1 MLLTQSSPG
10 VTFSEI
16 DLTTAVPG
24 ISPAIGV
31 IAGAFSWGPGLEIR
45 TTNSEVDLV
54 DTFYKPNN
62 TNATTFFSAA
72 NYCSYASLKVVR
84 ATSASARNSID
95 SIGAVRSITFTGTAG
110 TFSGATGLPLVF
122 TGGTGFTTSAA
133 GTATIGSTG
142 GIFSVTSVTITNPG
156 IGYGSVPAVSVG
168 ATGIMSVAPTF
179 TVSIAN
185 TTKINNEDVYDAN
198 YSSGPNAGIGLWVS
212 KYPGVLGNSLKVSFA
227 DSASYAAWAGA
238 SGIVMEEYKKKFNAA
253 PGSSD
258 YAVALGGAN
267 DELHVVVVDEDG
279 LFSGFPGTILETFPF
294 LSKASDAKAANGT
307 NNYYK
312 TVINDRSR
320 YINWANHHTTGT
332 NWGNTAANTT
342 FTLIS
347 TAYTSSLTGGSDGAA
362 LTSAEIMGGYSLF
375 SNKETVDADF
385 IITADHPV
393 DVIQDIVDNIASVRK
408 DVVVFV
414 SPPYASVVDN
424 IGQEKNDIT
433 TFRNTTLNKTS
444 SYVVMDTG
452 WKSQFD
458 KYNNVFRWTPLNA
471 DIAGLST
478 QVDPWVSPAG
488 FNKGIIKNVIKLAY
502 NPSKADRD
510 DLYKI
515 GVNSVVTFPG
525 KGTILYGDKTNLTK
539 PSAFDRINVRRL
551 FIAIEKAIVNA
562 AQYSLF
568 EVNDE
573 FTRERFVGLVTPYLR
588 DIQGQRGLSKFL
600 VVCDETNNTS
610 NIINNN
616 SFVADIYIVPTYSIN
631 TIQLNFVG
639 VPNGVEFNEIVGQF

>member
-1 MLLTQSSPG
+1 MLLTQASPG

-84 ATSASARNSID
+84 ATSVSARNSIA
-95 SIGAVRSITFTGTAG
+95 SIGAVRSITFTGGTAG
-110 TFSGATGLPLVF
+110 ISGATGLPLVF

-156 IGYGSVPAVSVG
+156 VGYGSVPAVSIG
-168 ATGIMSVAPTF
+168 ATGLMSVAPTF
-179 TVSIAN
+179 VVSIAN

-212 KYPGVLGNSLKVSFA
+212 KYPGVLGDSLKVSMA
-227 DSASYAAWAGA
+227 DSASYAAW
-238 SGIVMEEYKKKFNAA
+238 VTEYKNKFNEA
-253 PGSSD
+253 PGVSD
-258 YAVALGGAN
+258 YTDDLDGAN
-267 DELHVVVVDEDG
+267 DELHVVVIDEDG
-279 LFSGFPGTILETFPF
+279 LFSGVPGTILETFPF
-294 LSKASDAKAANGT
+294 LSKASDAKAANGE

-312 TVINDRSR
+312 TVINARSR

-347 TAYTSSLTGGSDGAA
+347 TASTISLTGGSDGDV
-362 LTSAEIMGGYSLF
+362 LTPAEIINAYSLF
-375 SNKETVDADF
+375 GNKETVDADF

-393 DVIQDIVDNIASVRK
+393 TVIQNIVDNIASVRK

-424 IGQEKNDIT
+424 IGQEKTDIAI
-433 TFRNTTLNKTS
+433 FRNTTLNKTS

-471 DIAGLST
+471 DIAGLCT
-478 QVDPWVSPAG
+478 QVDPWFSPAG

-502 NPSKADRD
+502 NPTKADRD
-510 DLYKI
+510 ELYKI